1 MEVGISRLYGPW
13 LHFALAAPP
22 AGCLHAGTPAR
33 RPQLTPTSHLLACM
47 RSTPHCMHGGSLC
60 VGQPRCRLMGFLLLA
75 AVLADPDWIAA
86 KAASEPDGGL
96 VSKVENHFG
105 S

>member
-1 MEVGISRLYGPW
+1 
-13 LHFALAAPP
+13 
-22 AGCLHAGTPAR
+22 
-33 RPQLTPTSHLLACM
+33 
-47 RSTPHCMHGGSLC
+47 MHGGSLC